1 MRMPRARWM
10 LPLLSIALAAGCSNM
25 QQEAKPVVDTAAISV
40 QVDSINQGF
49 GAAMNAKDS
58 TASAGFYA
66 DDARLMPAG
75 MARVDGKDAI
85 RSALAGF
92 QATPGLTFE
101 ATSTEKM
108 VSEAGDLVV
117 DIGTYHM
124 NWTGAKGKPVE
135 EVGKYVTVF
144 KKVNGEWKIVV
155 DTFNSDKPMTGM

>member
-1 MRMPRARWM
+1 MRLPSTRWVIS
-10 LPLLSIALAAGCSNM
+10 LLSIALVVGCSNT
-25 QQEAKPVVDTAAISV
+25 QETKTVVDTAAISV
-40 QVDSINQGF
+40 QVDSINQAF
-49 GAAMNAKDS
+49 GVAMNAKDS
-58 TASAGFYA
+58 TASTSFYA

-75 MARVDGKDAI
+75 MARVDGKDGI

-101 ATSTEKM
+101 ATSTDKI

-117 DIGTYHM
+117 DLGTYRM
-124 NWTGAKGKPVE
+124 GWTGAKGQPAE

-155 DTFNSDKPMTGM
+155 DTFNSDKPASGL